1 MPKKK
6 DGMLFEV
13 HPTPAKGRDGKNIVY
28 ARPAMNHKV
37 TMQGLE
43 DFCNR
48 NYHSPYGEMMR
59 AFDYFLRAAG
69 ELMAMGYRVETPIGS
84 FAPRLKL
91 LREITDPDEVRSTDV
106 VFDGVEYNPGKLW
119 NRELE
124 KWSRGFRKS
133 DSPNTREIL
142 ADKPKLEALL
152 RKLLGDGGYTTARTF
167 SLFSKLTY
175 YSARKLLDEWCEGE
189 NPKLLKTKQGQEY
202 IYTAI

>member
-1 MPKKK
+1 M
-6 DGMLFEV
+6 
-13 HPTPAKGRDGKNIVY
+13 
-28 ARPAMNHKV
+28 
-37 TMQGLE
+37 
-43 DFCNR
+43 
-48 NYHSPYGEMMR
+48 
-59 AFDYFLRAAG
+59 
-69 ELMAMGYRVETPIGS
+69 
-84 FAPRLKL
+84 
-91 LREITDPDEVRSTDV
+91 
-106 VFDGVEYNPGKLW
+106 FDGVEYNPGKLW